1 MEQLLLS
8 VILSFAITFYCIPII
23 IRIAQVKNLYDNP
36 DDVRKLH
43 KVPVPSLGGLGIFL
57 GVFISL
63 TAFSEIWVT
72 SYSFPYYLAT
82 FVIILFLGL
91 KDDILVISPWK
102 KLLGQILVALILTF
116 KAGLLIDSMHGF
128 LGFTAVHS
136 TLSYPLTLFT
146 IIVIINAFNL
156 IDGVDGLAGS
166 IGLIAAAAFGFYFLI
181 DGQLS
186 YALLAFTLCASLF
199 AFLIFNFQP
208 AKIFMGDGGSMLT
221 GLIIAI
227 LSIQFISSAPFSKVH
242 AIGASPVLGF
252 GFILLPMMDTLRVF
266 SFRMLKGRSPFS
278 PDRNHIHHL
287 LLDRGF
293 THRTVTLFSALIGV
307 VSIFLSYYLAFSF
320 NCTIGIIA
328 LIVLFYLYVG
338 ILYLTRKSQGNN
350 ALKVVQTEE
359 ERA

>member
-1 MEQLLLS
+1 MEQLFLS
-8 VILSFAITFYCIPII
+8 AILSFAITFYCIPII
-23 IRIAQVKNLYDNP
+23 IRIAQVKKLYDNP

-63 TAFSEIWVT
+63 TTFSEIWVT

-128 LGFTAVHS
+128 LGFTAVHF

-166 IGLIAAAAFGFYFLI
+166 IGLTAAAACF
-181 DGQLS
+181 
-186 YALLAFTLCASLF
+186 
-199 AFLIFNFQP
+199 
-208 AKIFMGDGGSMLT
+208 
-221 GLIIAI
+221 
-227 LSIQFISSAPFSKVH
+227 H
-242 AIGASPVLGF
+242 
-252 GFILLPMMDTLRVF
+252 
-266 SFRMLKGRSPFS
+266 
-278 PDRNHIHHL
+278 
-287 LLDRGF
+287 
-293 THRTVTLFSALIGV
+293 V
-307 VSIFLSYYLAFSF
+307 V
-320 NCTIGIIA
+320 C
-328 LIVLFYLYVG
+328 
-338 ILYLTRKSQGNN
+338 
-350 ALKVVQTEE
+350 
-359 ERA
+359 